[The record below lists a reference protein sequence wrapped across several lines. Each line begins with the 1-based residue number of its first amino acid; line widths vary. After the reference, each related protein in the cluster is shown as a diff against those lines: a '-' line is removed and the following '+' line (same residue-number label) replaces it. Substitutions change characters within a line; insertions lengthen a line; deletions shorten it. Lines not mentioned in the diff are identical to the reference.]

1 MGGYTGF
8 GRSSWIYKQGP
19 RKAFSK
25 IKRRPTCNT
34 LPTYSRQF
42 KLKPS
47 KDEREI
53 YIGFGL
59 LLVILIAFGLYYKVP
74 EFTDCSYN
82 RTIQNQKRIERKN
95 RFAYDFLMNSGQ
107 SRLTSNN
114 LIVAYSEFKLAQAIY
129 PQDDCV
135 NQLLIETLV
144 ALCMDDTKYCREL
157 EVILTTSK

>member
-8 GRSSWIYKQGP
+8 GMSSWIYKQGP

-25 IKRRPTCNT
+25 RKRRPTCNT
-34 LPTYSRQF
+34 LPSYSRQF

-47 KDEREI
+47 KNEREI

-59 LLVILIAFGLYYKVP
+59 LLVILIMFGLYYKVP
-74 EFTDCSYN
+74 EFTDYSHN
-82 RTIQNQKRIERKN
+82 RAIQNQKRIERNN

-114 LIVAYSEFKLAQAIY
+114 LVGAHSEFKLAHAIY

-144 ALCMDDTKYCREL
+144 ALCLDDTKYCSEL
-157 EVILTTSK
+157 DVILTTSK